1 MRTEQEEKAYVEG
14 IEAWKN
20 IKPGDALLDVKPPYD
35 DIKESNLFRAWMNGY
50 EDADENHTEYVT
62 NILLSGDSPEEVN
75 NFIVKYGL

>member
-20 IKPGDALLDVKPPYD
+20 IKPGDELLDVKPLYD
-35 DIKESNLFRAWMNGY
+35 DIKAPKQFRAWMKGY
-50 EDADENHTEYVT
+50 WDADENHTEHVT
-62 NILLSGDSPEEVN
+62 NLLLSGDSPEEVN